1 MPAYW
6 SPVVSGFPSS
16 PTFPYTVLSSRFW
29 NTSLRQRSIR
39 ILASYRMYALSICL
53 SRAHHSPRCSPIS
66 SRHSFPKPAL
76 AIYFSIKSNPQK
88 ILSRTAFQNPVLT
101 VSPLSLSLS
110 TQSTTRIPCP
120 PACTSKNSSNTHP
133 GTNFLPK
140 SGKYSSP
147 GMLLLR
153 ISW

>member
-29 NTSLRQRSIR
+29 STSLRQRSIR
-39 ILASYRMYALSICL
+39 ILASYRMYGLSICL
-53 SRAHHSPRCSPIS
+53 SLSHHSRRCSPIS
-66 SRHSFPKPAL
+66 IRHSFPKPAL
-76 AIYFSIKSNPQK
+76 AIYFSIKSNPPK
-88 ILSRTAFQNPVLT
+88 ILSRTAFPNPV
-101 VSPLSLSLS
+101 LSLSLS
-110 TQSTTRIPCP
+110 TQSNTRIPRP
-120 PACTSKNSSNTHP
+120 PACTSKNSSKTHP
-133 GTNFLPK
+133 GTNFFHK
-140 SGKYSSP
+140 SGKSSSQ